1 MTFAGIAGHNQPRP
15 ALIKWLRTAA
25 FKRGSDTCANQVG
38 RLLLA
43 EGPIRSCFHKADIRA
58 NWRPS
63 SAGSKGLGLWDACP
77 LRSEL
82 PGYERHRWAGVA
94 QASREET
101 AGCASKL
108 ETA

>member
-63 SAGSKGLGLWDACP
+63 SAGSKGRARVIGVFIEKVAN
-77 LRSEL
+77 EL
-82 PGYERHRWAGVA
+82 YSGH
-94 QASREET
+94 S
-101 AGCASKL
+101 
-108 ETA
+108 